1 MPQPHDQGVIAVGSP
16 DVIADVS
23 DILLQVLTA
32 AVHESDP
39 TAQVRLVELVG
50 QQQGG
55 GGGTLG
61 LELFLYEVTEDP
73 STRNRPPR
81 RTVVEDPV
89 SGAILQERRRADM
102 ALLLRYLVIP
112 TGKTPDA
119 QQRLL
124 GSAMRALYDHAI
136 LQAPQLVAAAQ
147 SNSVADAG
155 EPLTLR
161 LAPLSLDERAK
172 VWWAIAQPY
181 RLSLNYEVRVV
192 NLASRDITTDSAVT
206 GGAVDVGQIAGV
218 RP

>member
-1 MPQPHDQGVIAVGSP
+1 MIAVVGS

-23 DILLQVLTA
+23 DILVHVLTD
-32 AVHESDP
+32 AVHESD
-39 TAQVRLVELVG
+39 TSAEVRLVALVG
-50 QQQGG
+50 QQQGSSG
-55 GGGTLG
+55 WLG
-61 LELFLYEVTEDP
+61 LELFLYEVAEDP

-89 SGAILQERRRADM
+89 TGAVRQERRRADM

-112 TGKTPDA
+112 TGSTPDA

-124 GSAMRALYDHAI
+124 GSAMRALYDNAI
-136 LQAPQLVAAAQ
+136 LQGPLLLAAAAH
-147 SNSVADAG
+147 SNSVVDSG
-155 EPLTLR
+155 EPLALR

-192 NLASRDITTDSAVT
+192 NLASRDITTDAPVT
-206 GGAVDVGQIAGV
+206 GGEIGVGQSPGAG
-218 RP
+218 P